1 MDRRWKELLGAFCM
15 GALVPGLVLQMGAL
29 RVPARQE
36 QDPTQMS
43 TQGTLQQWPTVQTPV
58 FVPVLMSGD
67 TVQIMEL
74 DNYLLG
80 VVLAEMPVYFEEE
93 ALKAQAV
100 AARTCALL
108 CCREGKKH
116 SGGAICTDP
125 GCCQAYMSERAYLDD
140 GGKTESVDKV
150 RGVISATSG
159 QVLTYDGKLIQA
171 TYFSC
176 SGGRTED
183 AAAVWGGDVPYLQ
196 SVDSPGEEAA
206 HMYTSSVQLTKED
219 FQQKLGRK
227 LTGSPDKWLGEVTR
241 TKGGGVATMV
251 IGGKTYTG
259 TQLRSALEL
268 NSTAFTMEVQ
278 GENIVITTSGKGHR
292 VGMSQY
298 GAEAMAVKGSSYR
311 EILQHYYPQ
320 TRIDKISALE

>member
-1 MDRRWKELLGAFCM
+1 MQGGIRRDMTKELLNE
-15 GALVPGLVLQMGAL
+15 LIKITPE
-29 RVPARQE
+29 E
-36 QDPTQMS
+36 QHI
-43 TQGTLQQWPTVQTPV
+43 L
-58 FVPVLMSGD
+58 SGEKE
-67 TVQIMEL
+67 IE
-74 DNYLLG
+74 
-80 VVLAEMPVYFEEE
+80 
-93 ALKAQAV
+93 KA
-100 AARTCALL
+100 
-108 CCREGKKH
+108 
-116 SGGAICTDP
+116 I
-125 GCCQAYMSERAYLDD
+125 YMSSERNVIEAKRLLD
-140 GGKTESVDKV
+140 E
-150 RGVISATSG
+150 
-159 QVLTYDGKLIQA
+159 GKLIQA

-206 HMYTSSVQLTKED
+206 DTYADEVQLTKEA
-219 FQQKLGRK
+219 FQQMLGRR
-227 LTGSPDKWLGEVTR
+227 LTGSPDKWLGEVKR

-259 TQLRSALEL
+259 TQLRSTLEL
-268 NSTAFTMEVQ
+268 NSTAFTMAVQ

-298 GAEAMAVKGSSYR
+298 GAEAMAVKGSNYR